1 MFMALFWMKMKA
13 VVDMSLQ
20 KDEGKA
26 RLQAFPSMNA
36 ISRLSVCIRLY
47 HRPDRRDP
55 F

>member
-1 MFMALFWMKMKA
+1 MALFWMKMKA

-47 HRPDRRDP
+47 HRSDRRDP